1 KTTVLRMIAG
11 LESVTDGTVQVGEQV
26 VNQLPPRDR
35 DVAMVFQNY
44 ALYPHM
50 TVFGNMA
57 FPLEIQHV
65 DKREIAQR
73 VREAAEVLDREDG
86 TLVASFGSTR
96 LAIDESVLESRP
108 ALARFE
114 GRRVI
119 LGIRPEDFEDAEFR
133 SDAPDD
139 RRMEIEVDLRE
150 ALGSEILL
158 HFRVD
163 APIVLTDDTRELAVD
178 VGTDSLERLEQRAQ
192 AGSSSFVARVSP
204 RSSARRHDR
213 VQLAVDTS
221 RAHFFEPET
230 GRGIRLD

>member
-1 KTTVLRMIAG
+1 MLQQADAPQRLYDDPVNLFVAG
-11 LESVTDGTVQVGEQV
+11 IIGSPSMNLVEAA
-26 VNQLPPRDR
+26 LDR
-35 DVAMVFQNY
+35 D
-44 ALYPHM
+44 
-50 TVFGNMA
+50 
-57 FPLEIQHV
+57 
-65 DKREIAQR
+65 
-73 VREAAEVLDREDG
+73 DG

-230 GRGIRLD
+230 GRGIRLDDSGHQGGD